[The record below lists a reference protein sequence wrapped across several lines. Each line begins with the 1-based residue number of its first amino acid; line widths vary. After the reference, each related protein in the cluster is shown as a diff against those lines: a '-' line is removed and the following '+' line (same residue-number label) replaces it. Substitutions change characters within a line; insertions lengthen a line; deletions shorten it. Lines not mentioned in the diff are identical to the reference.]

1 MQAEAAPFV
10 QHMGLKEAPGLLPG
24 PLTCGCWQGSAHG
37 VELVVITNGTDARF
51 GVCSVGTVPAALAT
65 YAVLSTL
72 KPDLLL
78 NAGTAGGFK
87 VRGPARVRRPPRARA
102 RARR

>member
-37 VELVVITNGTDARF
+37 VELFVITNGTDARF

-87 VRGPARVRRPPRARA
+87 VRVCDAHATRARA
-102 RARR
+102 CR